1 MKQVYIALSYND
13 EKIMIELLKSIKP
26 LAELKYQEKI
36 DYFIGF
42 YTGRTNDF
50 EKLYC
55 QTIDELNNK

>member
-1 MKQVYIALSYND
+1 MKKVYIALSYND

-26 LAELKYQEKI
+26 RVEPNYQDKI
-36 DYFIGF
+36 DYFIEF

-50 EKLYC
+50 ENLYC

>member
-26 LAELKYQEKI
+26 RAELKYQDKI
-36 DYFIGF
+36 AYFIEF
-42 YTGRTNDF
+42 YTGRTNYF

-55 QTIDELNNK
+55 KTIDELNNK